1 MGGAFRK
8 FDEQLSTDLARCVIS
23 FRLESAIG
31 FGLSLNSL
39 SSVRLLLSP
48 FVVGWVPVSLRV
60 FRAFRSPARPPHS
73 HVWRLG

>member
-39 SSVRLLLSP
+39 SSVRFLLSP
-48 FVVGWVPVSLRV
+48 FVVGCVPVSLGV